1 MWPVEALELTKQE
14 GAIARFAQDD
24 PLNFATSSG
33 AEIATRTGT
42 SEASVARAAK
52 KLGFENFKE
61 MKAFCA
67 SRVQERANLQSVL
80 SGRLDALEAEGA
92 ERNGSSG
99 ATWSTSRTVASSLRS
114 AAELVLEVEQSVDW
128 DSAESAAIDIG
139 ESPRVIIYGLGT
151 GYSLAQYAE
160 IEFSRLGLDARAS
173 TGGGHAN
180 AQAAFQIRQDDVVL
194 VVAPR
199 AIFPDIERF
208 TAAALRITELVHVI
222 TQASL
227 PPALAQAGASVL
239 RLPSSGGSGATD
251 TIAALALI
259 DALVADI
266 ARRHPQRALEARA
279 LAQAYRDEFS
289 R

>member
-1 MWPVEALELTKQE
+1 MWPVDAPELTRQE
-14 GAIARFAQDD
+14 EAIARFAQDE
-24 PLNFATSSG
+24 PLRFATSSG
-33 AEIATRTGT
+33 SAIAVLTKT

-52 KLGFENFKE
+52 KLGFENIKE

-67 SRVQERANLQSVL
+67 SRVQETADLQNVL
-80 SGRLDALEAEGA
+80 SERLDALDADEASHMDRPGTT
-92 ERNGSSG
+92 R
-99 ATWSTSRTVASSLRS
+99 RTVASALRS
-114 AAELVLEVEQSVDW
+114 AANLVLDVEESLDW
-128 DSAESAAIDIG
+128 RTVEDAAIRIG
-139 ESPRVIIYGLGT
+139 ESPRMIVYGLGT

-160 IEFSRLGLDARAS
+160 IEFSRLGLDSRAT

-180 AQAAFQIRQDDVVL
+180 AQAAFQVTVDDTVL

-208 TAAALRITELVHVI
+208 LTAVLRTTRRVYVI

-227 PPALAQAGASVL
+227 PSSVVAAGASTL

-251 TIAALALI
+251 AVGAIALI

-266 ARRHPQRALEARA
+266 ARRHPDRAMEART